1 MKLLKFGR
9 YRMLFLISA
18 LSVGGCSI
26 FNREV
31 DNIEISP
38 SPKVMNQLSLI
49 ESWTAGVEGHTPIY
63 SLLGPANYGDVV
75 YLASRDGQIK
85 AISIKDGNKTLW
97 KTSVAIGS
105 LFNHKPALLSGGLSA
120 DGKYVYVG
128 SEKAIVYAIDGLT
141 GKIVWQQDVAG
152 EVLAKPVSAGGVLL
166 IHTSNGF
173 LQALNSETGSLIWQT
188 YLDVPPLSLRGQSMP
203 TIDHNIVF
211 VGDSHGYVN
220 AVALKNGLLIWKQ
233 RISQPGGATEIARLS
248 DVDAS
253 PVVIGN
259 VVYALGYNGNM
270 VGLDVASGQL
280 LWHRNIGAIH
290 NFIVNGD
297 RIYLV
302 DKNDSIKSLNLD
314 GGALMWQQNNLKNR
328 RLTDPILYKGYIV
341 VGDFEGYLYLLAL
354 KTGDFV
360 YKTRVNAGGLLSS
373 PIVVNDQLIVQGQN
387 GTVHAFIL

>member
-1 MKLLKFGR
+1 MKLLK
-9 YRMLFLISA
+9 YRCYGVLFLIFA
-18 LSVGGCSI
+18 LSVSGCSI

-49 ESWTAGVEGHTPIY
+49 ESWTTRVKGHTPIY
-63 SLLGPANYGDVV
+63 SLLGPASYGDIV

-85 AISIKDGNKTLW
+85 AISIKNGNKTLW

-105 LFNHKPALLSGGLSA
+105 LFSHKPALLSGGVSA

-128 SEKAIVYAIDGLT
+128 SEKAIVYALDRLT

-152 EVLAKPVSAGGVLL
+152 EVLAKPVSVNGVLL

-173 LQALNSETGSLIWQT
+173 LQALSRKTGRVIWQT
-188 YLDVPPLSLRGQSMP
+188 NLDVPPLSLRGQSVP
-203 TIDHNIVF
+203 TIDHNTVV
-211 VGDSHGYVN
+211 VGDSHGHVN
-220 AVALKNGLLIWKQ
+220 AVALKDGLLIWKQ
-233 RISQPGGATEIARLS
+233 RISQPSGATEIARLS
-248 DVDAS
+248 DVDVS

-270 VGLDVASGQL
+270 VGLDLGSGQL
-280 LWHRNIGAIH
+280 LWHRNIGSTH
-290 NFIVNGD
+290 NFIVSGN

-302 DKNDSIKSLNLD
+302 DQNDSIKSLNLD
-314 GGALMWQQNNLKNR
+314 GGGLIWQQNNLKNR

-360 YKTRVNAGGLLSS
+360 YKAKVNASGFLSA
-373 PIVVNDQLIVQGQN
+373 PIVMKDQLIIQGQD
-387 GTVHAFIL
+387 GTAHAFAL